1 MITNEFTKIKEFRID
16 NQNFELFKN
25 ADDQYLTVINE
36 LDSKEKSAQFYENFE
51 HLFSVFSDELTE
63 DELKA

>member
-36 LDSKEKSAQFYENFE
+36 LDSKEKSSQFYENFE

>member
-1 MITNEFTKIKEFRID
+1 MILNEFTKIKEFRID

-36 LDSKEKSAQFYENFE
+36 LGSEEKSAQFYENFE

-63 DELKA
+63 VELR